1 MPESPTTPKASSKPL
16 APLGTPERARK
27 RRSSATQKIVAA
39 AEVVKPFVPHWPWK
53 LPWWLNYVLSI
64 LAVVLPLLVV
74 GSVFLI
80 GISNSAVLTQVS
92 EGEHAFYHQLGNNTQ
107 ISTTGASSSADLVV
121 LLAPLGVRQKPTVA
135 AKGATRSSAATGTA
149 STSGS
154 KRSGASSS
162 TSVVARLAALTKK
175 AVQDG
180 VEINFC
186 GNASGKSY
194 PPRHRRDACASTRR
208 TR

>member
-80 GISNSAVLTQVS
+80 GISNCPPRPS
-92 EGEHAFYHQLGNNTQ
+92 LGRNT
-107 ISTTGASSSADLVV
+107 
-121 LLAPLGVRQKPTVA
+121 RA
-135 AKGATRSSAATGTA
+135 AKLLLSNYYCTHTILARATRPHAVRNIDA
-149 STSGS
+149 
-154 KRSGASSS
+154 RSH
-162 TSVVARLAALTKK
+162 RK
-175 AVQDG
+175 
-180 VEINFC
+180 
-186 GNASGKSY
+186 Y
-194 PPRHRRDACASTRR
+194 PRDS
-208 TR
+208 